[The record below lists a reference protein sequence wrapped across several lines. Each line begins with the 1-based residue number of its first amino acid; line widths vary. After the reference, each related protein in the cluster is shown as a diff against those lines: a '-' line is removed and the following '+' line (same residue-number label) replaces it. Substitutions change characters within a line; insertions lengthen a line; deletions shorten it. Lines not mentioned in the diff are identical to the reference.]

1 MRLGHGMQTF
11 PAAVEADPSVAPS
24 SDTRDKPLPAGS
36 IRGDLMI
43 IARSLR
49 QRAYNP
55 AVALGVAVA
64 AGLLA
69 ASLPS
74 LLLEALF
81 AIHWWTALV
90 YMAVFFTVG
99 VWTYRRLSPE
109 GTQFAVRGTKRF
121 LEDSGTLDLVDA
133 ARELARTAR

>member
-1 MRLGHGMQTF
+1 MRLGHVMQNF
-11 PAAVEADPSVAPS
+11 PTAVVADPSVADDS
-24 SDTRDKPLPAGS
+24 ATRDGALPAGS
-36 IRGDLMI
+36 IRADLMI

-55 AVALGVAVA
+55 AVALGVAVG
-64 AGLLA
+64 AGLVA

-90 YMAVFFTVG
+90 YMAVFFVVG

-109 GTQFAVRGTKRF
+109 GTQFAVRGTRRF

-133 ARELARTAR
+133 ARELARTTR

>member
-1 MRLGHGMQTF
+1 MQNFPTAIAVDPSANDS
-11 PAAVEADPSVAPS
+11 PAATPEPVPAA
-24 SDTRDKPLPAGS
+24 PLPPGS
-36 IRGDLMI
+36 IRADLLV

-55 AVALGVAVA
+55 AVALGVSVG
-64 AGLLA
+64 AGLIA
-69 ASLPS
+69 ASVPCLI
-74 LLLEALF
+74 LEALF

-90 YMAVFFTVG
+90 YMSVFFVVG

-109 GTQFAVRGTKRF
+109 GARFAVRGTRRY